1 MILKFLAKSLAF
13 LRISIWGVYLKMIPQ
28 IPFVFNGT
36 HTSQNID
43 DSNIKVAILTRCPGA
58 GN

>member
-1 MILKFLAKSLAF
+1 MA
-13 LRISIWGVYLKMIPQ
+13 PQ
-28 IPFVFNGT
+28 IPFVSNGT

-43 DSNIKVAILTRCPGA
+43 DSNIMVAILTRCPGA

>member
-1 MILKFLAKSLAF
+1 MT
-13 LRISIWGVYLKMIPQ
+13 PQ
-28 IPFVFNGT
+28 ILFESNGT